1 MLFVDGGG
9 EKILLAIELHN
20 LYISDLANPIY
31 IFYGLLYQITH
42 RISEFGIQLIYYI
55 RLILVYKMYTG
66 LNLLIQIRY
75 IFSILVY
82 NPVIKMKT
90 KNWYLSCRS
99 YDIIIRITLNN
110 LQPST
115 YGQKITHPP
124 HKPLPGTNDYHK
136 IFNDDELRSLK

>member
-90 KNWYLSCRS
+90 KN
-99 YDIIIRITLNN
+99 
-110 LQPST
+110 
-115 YGQKITHPP
+115 
-124 HKPLPGTNDYHK
+124 
-136 IFNDDELRSLK
+136 